1 MPGTVITGVRIF
13 DGEGV
18 SGPSTVV
25 IDGGVI
31 ADRRDAHPDDTVVDA
46 SGATLLPGLIDA
58 HVHVDKREHLESA
71 ARWGVT
77 TMLDM
82 GSKDLGVLAALQ
94 HLPGL
99 PTLQSAGH
107 PANGPDSMF
116 VTKMGMPAKSSVTGP
131 DDAARFVAERVAEG
145 SDYIK
150 IIVEEPK
157 MPGAKPLSTATI
169 AAVVSA
175 AHDAGRLTVAHI
187 VSVTSL
193 RSALDAHVDIVTHTA
208 LGGELDDAGRALIAE
223 NGTVII
229 PTLTMMQAVITAI
242 GSGLLIRMVGLVVPA
257 ARMRYRYADA
267 TVRTFRQAGSTVLV
281 GTDSNDDRTAPAQV
295 PHGESVHEEL
305 GRLVEAGLTPLQ
317 ALQSATSKTADV
329 FGLAERGRIR
339 PGLRADLL
347 LVDGDPTV
355 DIAATRAV
363 RAVWIGGAPVP
374 LPVLQ
379 SA

>member
-1 MPGTVITGVRIF
+1 MPGTVITGARVF
-13 DGEGV
+13 DGERV
-18 SGPSTVV
+18 SGPATIV
-25 IDGGVI
+25 IDDGLI
-31 ADRRDAHPDDTVVDA
+31 AGQRESRPDDTVVDA
-46 SGATLLPGLIDA
+46 AGAMLLPGLIDA

-71 ARWGVT
+71 ARFGVT

-82 GSKDLGVLAALQ
+82 GSKDLDVLRVLQ

-99 PTLQSAGH
+99 PTLKSAGH

-116 VTKMGMPAKSSVTGP
+116 VTRMGMPAKSSVAGP

-145 SDYIK
+145 SDFIK
-150 IIVEEPK
+150 ILVEEPK

-169 AAVVSA
+169 AALVTA
-175 AHDAGRLTVAHI
+175 AHDAGRITVAHI

-193 RSALDAHVDIVTHTA
+193 RSALDARVDIVTHTA
-208 LGGELDDAGRALIAE
+208 LGAELDDAGRALVAE

-242 GSGLLIRMVGLVVPA
+242 GSGLLIRAIGLVVPA
-257 ARMRYRYADA
+257 ARMKYRYADA
-267 TVRTFRQAGSTVLV
+267 TVRAFRQAGSTVLL
-281 GTDSNDDRTAPAQV
+281 GTDANDDRTAPAQV
-295 PHGESVHEEL
+295 PHGESAHEEL
-305 GRLVEAGLTPLQ
+305 GRLVDAGLTPLQ
-317 ALQSATSKTADV
+317 ALQGATSKTADV
-329 FGLAERGRIR
+329 FGLTDRGRIR

-355 DIAATRAV
+355 AISATRSI
-363 RAVWIGGAPVP
+363 RAVWIGGAAVPVP
-374 LPVLQ
+374 R